1 MQEPDINKERLA
13 LALEAAGLDLW
24 ENDLVSGEVTCKVH
38 KIFSELGYDAHEA
51 VACVDEIFKIIHPDG
66 VPILKQAVDD
76 HLTGKT
82 ATYRCEFRIRAKNG
96 SWVWYANYGKVMDRD
111 GQNLGRRF
119 IGVTFNIDDRKRKED
134 ELININRRLSE
145 QNVLLEKMNF
155 MLQSLATSDPLTGI
169 ANRRQIMDTGEIEVQ
184 RAVRLRHH
192 LALLMVDI
200 DLFKQINDTQ
210 GHPVG
215 DQVICAVAEACVQC
229 VRGSVD
235 TVGRIGGEE
244 FALILPEADIDT
256 ARGMAERLRQ
266 AIAERSVTLEDGT
279 PLYFTVSVG
288 FAALSPEHFSFKGLL
303 IDADKALYCAKA
315 SGRNC
320 VQGVP
325 VGAAEQP
332 DNCPNA

>member
-1 MQEPDINKERLA
+1 MEEADINKERLA

-24 ENDLVSGEVTCKVH
+24 ENDLVSGEVVCKVH
-38 KIFSELGYDAHEA
+38 KIFSELGYAEHEGA
-51 VACVDEIFKIIHPDG
+51 SCVDEIFKIIHPDD
-66 VPILKQAVDD
+66 VVTLKQAVED
-76 HLTGKT
+76 HLSGKT

-96 SWVWYANYGKVMDRD
+96 DWVWYANYGKVMDRD
-111 GQNLGRRF
+111 GKNLGRRF

-169 ANRRQIMDTGEIEVQ
+169 ANRRQIMDTGEVEVQ
-184 RAVRLRHH
+184 RAIRLRHQ

-200 DLFKQINDTQ
+200 DLFKQINDTW
-210 GHPVG
+210 GHPMG
-215 DQVICAVAEACVQC
+215 DQVICAVAEACVHS

-244 FALILPEADIDT
+244 FALILPEADIGT
-256 ARGMAERLRQ
+256 AKEMAERLRQ
-266 AIAERSVTLEDGT
+266 AIAAQSITLEDGA
-279 PLYFTVSVG
+279 PLHFTVSIG
-288 FAALSPEHFSFKGLL
+288 FAALSPEHFSFKDLL
-303 IDADKALYCAKA
+303 INADKALYSAKA

-325 VGAAEQP
+325 AGAV
-332 DNCPNA
+332 D

>member
-1 MQEPDINKERLA
+1 
-13 LALEAAGLDLW
+13 
-24 ENDLVSGEVTCKVH
+24 
-38 KIFSELGYDAHEA
+38 
-51 VACVDEIFKIIHPDG
+51 
-66 VPILKQAVDD
+66 
-76 HLTGKT
+76 
-82 ATYRCEFRIRAKNG
+82 
-96 SWVWYANYGKVMDRD
+96 
-111 GQNLGRRF
+111 
-119 IGVTFNIDDRKRKED
+119 
-134 ELININRRLSE
+134 
-145 QNVLLEKMNF
+145 
-155 MLQSLATSDPLTGI
+155 
-169 ANRRQIMDTGEIEVQ
+169 
-184 RAVRLRHH
+184 
-192 LALLMVDI
+192 MVDI
-200 DLFKQINDTQ
+200 DLFKQINDTW

-215 DQVICAVAEACVQC
+215 DQVICAVAEACVHC

-244 FALILPEADIDT
+244 FALILPEADIGT

-266 AIAERSVTLEDGT
+266 AISELSITLEDGT
-279 PLYFTVSVG
+279 RLYFTVSIG